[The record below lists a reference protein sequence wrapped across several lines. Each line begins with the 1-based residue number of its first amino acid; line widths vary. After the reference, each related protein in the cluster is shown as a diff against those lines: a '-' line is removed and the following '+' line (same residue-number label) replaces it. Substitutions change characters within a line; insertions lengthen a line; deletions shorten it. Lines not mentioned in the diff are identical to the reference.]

1 MYEDVFDRVGRK
13 ALASELALVKRH
25 WPDTEILVLRPTDTV
40 LDAARPNPMSAA
52 AAVPTFIAT
61 LRSMH
66 RQLAR
71 RSVWTTLEQHLGAKA
86 WVGSLD

>member
-13 ALASELALVKRH
+13 ALSAELALVEKH
-25 WPDTEILVLRPTDTV
+25 WPETEILVLRPTDTV

-52 AAVPTFIAT
+52 AAVPTFLAT

-71 RSVWTTLEQHLGAKA
+71 RSVWSVLERHLGAKTT
-86 WVGSLD
+86 VGFRD